1 MATTR
6 FSSQASPAAAS
17 GSRLA
22 TPSIGAALAA
32 AQAALE
38 RLNANAAT
46 RAIALQFPTP
56 SPGVGVQFPTPGLP
70 LSRLQV
76 RIVSLSSLYLSVWP
90 DLSWGVICT
99 HRPVTC
105 KRGTGSVVT
114 AAPKTYLLITC

>member
-1 MATTR
+1 MPPLHA
-6 FSSQASPAAAS
+6 QASPAAAS

-38 RLNANAAT
+38 RLNANAAA

-56 SPGVGVQFPTPGLP
+56 SPGVGVQFPTPGMP

-76 RIVSLSSLYLSVWP
+76 RSALMSTLGLTICRRVLT
-90 DLSWGVICT
+90 CT
-99 HRPVTC
+99 HRP
-105 KRGTGSVVT
+105 SSAHVVL
-114 AAPKTYLLITC
+114 ALMLLQDRQLVCL